1 MRQAIGLVMLA
12 ALIGTAQGQEKKAQS
27 KEPAKAAAC
36 CPPGHSFKY
45 LDGRPIVFV
54 ANGIGGS
61 TTVSDNLMDLNSD
74 MNLGLRIQMVPWC
87 RQNALY
93 KDLLDEEAQLQAA
106 TRIACTVAAIR
117 KECPHVPIY
126 LVGHSAGARI
136 VLAAAEMS
144 PAHSID
150 RVIVM
155 AAAVS
160 CGYDL
165 MGVLKATRGGVD
177 NFYSDG
183 DGVLESAIYHAT
195 LADGTRT
202 QAAGQIGF
210 RAPLADAKQKAA
222 YCNVRNY
229 PWNIDFCGSG
239 GHFAWTLRHNMKK
252 AVVPLFC
259 MSNVTYEPAPSE
271 VRKMPPAK

>member
-1 MRQAIGLVMLA
+1 MRHAVLILAAAIGVCQFPA
-12 ALIGTAQGQEKKAQS
+12 FGQEKQKLV
-27 KEPAKAAAC
+27 PAKVAPC

-54 ANGIGGS
+54 ANGVGGS
-61 TTVSDNLMDLNSD
+61 TTLGDNLQDLNSD
-74 MNLGLRIQMVPWC
+74 MHLGLRIQTVPWC
-87 RQNALY
+87 RQDALY
-93 KDLLDEEAQLQAA
+93 KDLVDEEAQLQAA
-106 TRIACTVAAIR
+106 TRIACTIAAIR
-117 KECPHVPIY
+117 KDCPNVPIY
-126 LVGHSAGARI
+126 LVGHSAGARV

-144 PAHSID
+144 PAQSID

-165 MGVLKATRGGVD
+165 TGVLKATRGGVD
-177 NFYSDG
+177 NFYSGD

-202 QAAGQIGF
+202 QAAGQVGF
-210 RAPLADAKQKAA
+210 RAPPFVDPKLKAA

-229 PWNIDFCGSG
+229 PWTMDFCGSG
-239 GHFAWTLRHNMKK
+239 GHSAWTLRHNMKK

-259 MSNVTYEPAPSE
+259 MGNVTFEPPAV